1 MGASCPRLE
10 LAIKLL
16 AMRLGK
22 TAAWSFLGSVS
33 LLFCARWLWL
43 SFEHAN
49 GLMVHPYVQP
59 GRRAVVENG
68 LDSSLIVWVGRSRAA
83 NFAVDYGVSPA
94 YGRTAT
100 PAWAE
105 LPAESGCKYAATLVD
120 LPLDARVFYRL
131 RLGRHTVETNSFAAR
146 KSPTN
151 SVHFVAVGDTVHARE
166 DEKRIAWQIWQQRPD
181 FFMHLG
187 NLVYFKGT
195 LHEYSER
202 YWPCYN
208 DPEHCGPEQGAPLM
222 GTIPFY
228 VVLGN
233 HDVHYGLDLGKTPDG
248 LAAFYYFD
256 SPHNGPR
263 RLRRGIPVMGSA
275 EQVAAFRSRAG
286 EAFPGLCFYSFEN
299 GPAHFLCLDGNAY
312 TDFTEPALQDWV
324 ERDLASARTPWK
336 FVFCHQPAF
345 QTAVKEYNMQTL
357 RLLSPILE
365 RGGVDVVFSGH
376 THNYQRTRPLRFQPH
391 GTNDPAHRFRV
402 NGRFQIDEHFDGV
415 QQVVA
420 EGIIHV
426 VSGGGGA
433 RLFDRALH
441 EHPILEQPDDANWVP
456 YTARLIAD
464 RHSFSD
470 VTVTPTVFT
479 LRQIDDAGD
488 EVDRFEIRKG
498 VPAARL
504 QAASA
509 PLRSAALD

>member
-1 MGASCPRLE
+1 MQ
-10 LAIKLL
+10 
-16 AMRLGK
+16 LGK
-22 TAAWSFLGSVS
+22 KAAWSFLVS
-33 LLFCARWLWL
+33 GVVLFCARSLWL
-43 SFEHAN
+43 SFDYAHA
-49 GLMVHPYVQP
+49 LIVHPYVQP

-68 LDSSLIVWVGRSRAA
+68 LDSNLIVWVGQNRPAKY
-83 NFAVDYGVSPA
+83 VVEYGASPA

-105 LPAESGCKYAATLVD
+105 LEPGSGCKYVATLVD
-120 LPLDARVFYRL
+120 LPLDSRVFYRL
-131 RLGRHTVETNSFAAR
+131 CFGRHTVETNSFATR
-146 KSPTN
+146 KSSTN
-151 SVHFVAVGDTVHARE
+151 AVHFVAVGDTVHACP
-166 DEKRIAWQIWQQRPD
+166 DEKRIAWQIWQQQPD
-181 FFMHLG
+181 FLMHLG
-187 NLVYFKGT
+187 DIVYFKGT
-195 LHEYSER
+195 VREYASR
-202 YWPCYN
+202 FWPCYN
-208 DPEHCGPEQGAPLM
+208 DPGHCSPSRGAPLM
-222 GTIPFY
+222 GRLPIY

-233 HDVHYGLDLGKTPDG
+233 HDVHYGLDLGKLPDG

-263 RLRRGIPVMGSA
+263 RLRGSIPVTGTP
-275 EQVAAFRSRAG
+275 EEVAAFRSRAG
-286 EAFPGLCFYSFEN
+286 EAFPDLCFYSFEN

-312 TDFTEPALQDWV
+312 TDFTEPALREWV
-324 ERDLASARTPWK
+324 ERDLAGARTPWK

-420 EGIIHV
+420 DGIIHV

-441 EHPILEQPDDANWVP
+441 EHPILEKPDAANWVP

-464 RHSFSD
+464 RYSFSD
-470 VTVTPTVFT
+470 ITVTPTVFT
-479 LRQIDDAGD
+479 LRQIDDAGE
-488 EVDRFEIRKG
+488 EVDRFELRKPARP
-498 VPAARL
+498 PAAR
-504 QAASA
+504 
-509 PLRSAALD
+509 PTG